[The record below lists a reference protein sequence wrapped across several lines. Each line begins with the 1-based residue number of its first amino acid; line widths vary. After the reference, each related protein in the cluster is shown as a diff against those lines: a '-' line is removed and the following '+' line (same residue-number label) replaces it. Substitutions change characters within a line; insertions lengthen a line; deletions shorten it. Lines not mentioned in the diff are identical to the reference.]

1 MKNLLRPALLLLLL
15 AFACVTG
22 AQPTFFST
30 RLVVGDRSQA
40 ALASAASKALGQVF
54 IKVSGD
60 EQVAA
65 LPLVQEAIDNA
76 RNMMSLYSYE
86 ESDGTL
92 DLLIEFDEGVV
103 KNVLR
108 DAGATYWSESRPPV
122 LVWLVVDEPSS
133 RRFATASEDSDL
145 VHGLAEGFR
154 ERGIIMRAPLLDLED
169 SAALSPEMVWQKVA
183 PRIQEASVRY
193 GTPHILVGRYVKLTS
208 GLQLTDWLY
217 ISGTEQ
223 RQIQDQSNELEPL
236 LSVAVD
242 MVVDAMAGQYAV
254 KLDTLTSSERL
265 SVAINGVTSF
275 DDYRAVIAIFE
286 GISVLS
292 GVRVFAVNGDQ
303 LRLSMGGV
311 SSADALSRLLP
322 QRSGLAIAGEPL
334 GRELNLDWERAY

>member
-1 MKNLLRPALLLLLL
+1 MKNLLRPALLLILL

-22 AQPTFFST
+22 AQPTFFSA
-30 RLVVGDRSQA
+30 RQVVGDRSQA
-40 ALASAASKALGQVF
+40 ALASAASKALWQVF

-86 ESDGTL
+86 ERDRAL

-122 LVWLVVDEPSS
+122 LVWLVVDEPSL
-133 RRFATASEDSDL
+133 RRFATASQDSDL
-145 VHGLAEGFR
+145 VSGLAEGFR

-169 SAALSPEMVWQKVA
+169 SAALSPEMVWQKVT

-193 GTPHILVGRYVKLTS
+193 GTQHILVGRYVKLTS

-223 RQIQDQSNELEPL
+223 RQIQDQSDELEPL
-236 LSVAVD
+236 LTEAVEHGGRCHGW
-242 MVVDAMAGQYAV
+242 AIRSETRYAN
-254 KLDTLTSSERL
+254 K
-265 SVAINGVTSF
+265 F
-275 DDYRAVIAIFE
+275 
-286 GISVLS
+286 
-292 GVRVFAVNGDQ
+292 
-303 LRLSMGGV
+303 
-311 SSADALSRLLP
+311 
-322 QRSGLAIAGEPL
+322 
-334 GRELNLDWERAY
+334 